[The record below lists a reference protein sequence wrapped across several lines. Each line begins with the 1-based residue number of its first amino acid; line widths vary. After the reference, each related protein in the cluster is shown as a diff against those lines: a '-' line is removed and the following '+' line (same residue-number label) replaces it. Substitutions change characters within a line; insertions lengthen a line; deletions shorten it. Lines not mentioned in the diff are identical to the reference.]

1 MTRRLADWSE
11 DDKRAAV
18 QRVWTDP
25 PLKTTELGTAVDDMT
40 AWLESAYLAEPWP
53 RRPLD

>member
-1 MTRRLADWSE
+1 MTLPLDQWSE

-18 QRVWTDP
+18 ARAWTDP
-25 PLKTTELGTAVDDMT
+25 PPRAAELDAMT

>member
-1 MTRRLADWSE
+1 MTQPLDEWSE

-18 QRVWTDP
+18 ARAWSEP
-25 PLKTTELGTAVDDMT
+25 PLVDIDAMT

-53 RRPLD
+53 RAPLD